1 MGTNTSDLPEHCLNC
16 RTPLQGQWCH
26 HCGQKAKSQV
36 RHFGS
41 VFMDIMD
48 TVFEYDNRIWRTLVP
63 LYFRPGKITR
73 DYIVGKRA
81 RYVLPF
87 RLFFVLSVVSFLI
100 LQLFAVPDRIMT
112 LDTSAGIEQFVQLDT
127 PERVIAERDR
137 RLLEVEQTIT
147 DLLNDEQS
155 TANDLT
161 VRTLEAARSAINQAA
176 DRRLAELEQSSGVS
190 ELSGLAESTP
200 GMPEQSEAVEDTDAD
215 GGIVIDGVSWSPTD
229 NPVQVSWLPDRGN
242 ELINSWMEQ
251 GVQNLEQV
259 SDDPR
264 QLVESMLSLLPIVL
278 FFMMPVFALL
288 LKGFYLFSG
297 RIYMEH
303 FVVALHSHSFL
314 FLAMLIALLLF
325 TLQGWTA
332 DGSILNSGFNTL
344 YWLAIWWIPL
354 YLLLMQRRM
363 YEQGWIM
370 TLLKYC
376 AVGIVYIF
384 LVVFA
389 LLAAAL
395 ISLVSL

>member
-1 MGTNTSDLPEHCLNC
+1 MGTDTRDLPEHCLNC

-73 DYIVGKRA
+73 DYIAGKRA

-100 LQLFAVPDRIMT
+100 LQLFAIPDRIMT
-112 LDTSAGIEQFVQLDT
+112 LDTSGGVERFAQLET
-127 PERVIAERDR
+127 PAQVIAERDR
-137 RLLEVEQTIT
+137 RLQELEQAIADVVDDGQTT
-147 DLLNDEQS
+147 GNEL
-155 TANDLT
+155 AA
-161 VRTLEAARSAINQAA
+161 RTLEAAASAVSQAA
-176 DRRLAELEQSSGVS
+176 DRRLAELERSSGAPFQEPSS
-190 ELSGLAESTP
+190 EPAQELPDITNTTEDARP
-200 GMPEQSEAVEDTDAD
+200 GSAITIGGAAWDPEV
-215 GGIVIDGVSWSPTD
+215 
-229 NPVQVSWLPDRGN
+229 NPVQVAWLPARAN
-242 ELINSWMEQ
+242 ELINRWMQQ
-251 GVQNLEQV
+251 GLQNLERV
-259 SDDPR
+259 NDDPR
-264 QLVESMLSLLPIVL
+264 QLMESMLNLLPVVL

-288 LKGFYLFSG
+288 LKVFYLFSG

-314 FLAMLIALLLF
+314 FFAMLIALLLF
-325 TLQGWTA
+325 TLQGWA
-332 DGSILNSGFNTL
+332 AEVSVLHSGLNTL

-354 YLLLMQRRM
+354 YLLLMQHRM
-363 YEQGWIM
+363 YEQGWVL
-370 TLLKYC
+370 TLFKYGV
-376 AVGIVYIF
+376 VGVVYIF

>member
-1 MGTNTSDLPEHCLNC
+1 MGTDARDLPEHCLNC

-73 DYIVGKRA
+73 DYIAGKRA

-100 LQLFAVPDRIMT
+100 LQLFAIPDRIMT
-112 LDTSAGIEQFVQLDT
+112 LDTSGGIERFAQLET
-127 PERVIAERDR
+127 PAQVIAERDR
-137 RLLEVEQTIT
+137 RLQELEQAIADVVDGDQTT
-147 DLLNDEQS
+147 GNEL
-155 TANDLT
+155 AA
-161 VRTLEAARSAINQAA
+161 RTLEAAASAVNQAA
-176 DRRLAELEQSSGVS
+176 DRRLAELEQSSGEPFQES
-190 ELSGLAESTP
+190 SAESAPELPDITTTAEDAIP
-200 GMPEQSEAVEDTDAD
+200 GSAIT
-215 GGIVIDGVSWSPTD
+215 IDGAVWDPEV
-229 NPVQVSWLPDRGN
+229 NPVQVAWLPAGAN
-242 ELINSWMEQ
+242 ELINAWMEQ
-251 GVQNLEQV
+251 GLRNLERV
-259 SDDPR
+259 NDDPR
-264 QLVESMLSLLPIVL
+264 QMMESMLNLLPIVL

-288 LKGFYLFSG
+288 LKVFYLFSG

-314 FLAMLIALLLF
+314 FLAMLIALLMF
-325 TLQGWTA
+325 TLQGWV
-332 DGSILNSGFNTL
+332 GEESVLHGVLNTL
-344 YWLAIWWIPL
+344 YWFAIWWIPL

-363 YEQGWIM
+363 YEQGWVLTM
-370 TLLKYC
+370 FKYGV
-376 AVGIVYIF
+376 VGVVYIM

-389 LLAAAL
+389 LIAAAL

>member
-1 MGTNTSDLPEHCLNC
+1 MGTDTRDLPEHCLNC

-73 DYIVGKRA
+73 DYITGKRA

-100 LQLFAVPDRIMT
+100 LQLFAIPDRIMT
-112 LDTSAGIEQFVQLDT
+112 LDTSAGVEQFAQLDT
-127 PERVIAERDR
+127 AEQVLAERDQ
-137 RLLEVEQTIT
+137 RLQELEQAIVELRI
-147 DLLNDEQS
+147 DGSS
-155 TANDLT
+155 TGNELT
-161 VRTLEAARSAINQAA
+161 ALTLEAASTAINQAA
-176 DRRLAELEQSSGVS
+176 ERRLAELQQAS
-190 ELSGLAESTP
+190 EA
-200 GMPEQSEAVEDTDAD
+200 PEQEETADSRTEADSEVSADARRN
-215 GGIVIDGVSWSPTD
+215 GGVMIDGAVWDATA
-229 NPVQVSWLPDRGN
+229 NPVQFSWLPDRGN
-242 ELINSWMEQ
+242 QLLNSWMQQ
-251 GVQNLEQV
+251 GLQNLERV
-259 SDDPR
+259 NDDPR
-264 QLVESMLSLLPIVL
+264 QLMEAMLSLLPIVL

-288 LKGFYLFSG
+288 LKVFYLFSG

-314 FLAMLIALLLF
+314 FFAMLIALLLF
-325 TLQGWTA
+325 TLQGWA
-332 DGSILNSGFNTL
+332 AEVSVLHSGLNTL

-363 YEQGWIM
+363 YEQGWM
-370 TLLKYC
+370 LTLFKYGV
-376 AVGIVYIF
+376 VGVVYII
-384 LVVFA
+384 LVAFA
-389 LLAAAL
+389 LIAAAL